1 MDFDG
6 GVVVA
11 GADALEVVVHRDAQ
25 DFFGPFLPYYIVV
38 KIGVDIAGGHRAE
51 GRGRGGFPGF
61 LGDHL
66 GQEADAVV
74 AYRGV
79 ALAGK

>member
-11 GADALEVVVHRDAQ
+11 SADALEVVVYRDAQ
-25 DFFGPFLPYYIVV
+25 DFFGAFLAYDVVV
-38 KIGVDIAGGHRAE
+38 KIGVDIAWGHGAE
-51 GRGRGGFPGF
+51 GRGRGGFAGF
-61 LGDHL
+61 LGDYL